1 MSVEITLGLCIVLI
15 ITAVTSL
22 LSKTVS
28 FSLILL
34 FYSSIALNIIF
45 IIYGAAIIALIH
57 LVIFAGAISVMLL
70 VTIVITGEANLSIG
84 NIRKYILTIILVIA
98 ISVFLGLNIAK
109 ELTVSS
115 GVPVNGELLEF
126 VWTYRP
132 WDLLILIIILA
143 ASMVTALNLLS
154 RTREE

>member
-1 MSVEITLGLCIVLI
+1 MSVEISILLCIALI
-15 ITAVTSL
+15 ITSVTSL

-28 FSLILL
+28 LSLILL
-34 FYSSIALNIIF
+34 FYSSVVLNIIF
-45 IIYGAAIIALIH
+45 TIYGAAIIALIH

-84 NIRKYILTIILVIA
+84 NIKNYVLIIIFIIA
-98 ISVFLGLNIAK
+98 LSVFLGLNIAR
-109 ELTVSS
+109 ELRASS
-115 GVPVNGELLEF
+115 GIPLNGELLEF

>member
-28 FSLILL
+28 LSLILL

-84 NIRKYILTIILVIA
+84 NTKKYILTIILVIA

-115 GVPVNGELLEF
+115 GMPVNGELLEF